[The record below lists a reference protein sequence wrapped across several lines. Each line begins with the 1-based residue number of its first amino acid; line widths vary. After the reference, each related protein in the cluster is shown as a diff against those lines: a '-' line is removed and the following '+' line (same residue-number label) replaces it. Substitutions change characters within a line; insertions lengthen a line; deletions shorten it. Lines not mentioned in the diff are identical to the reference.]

1 MSQDQIPFIEDDYID
16 KEKKPPFNCLD
27 IFMQNPVVS
36 VNECTGRAVLPPENA
51 EEAESLTDIYGV
63 PSTASEDNSGQHYK
77 KAR

>member
-1 MSQDQIPFIEDDYID
+1 MPHDKIPFIEEDYVI

-27 IFMQNPVVS
+27 IFMSNPIAS
-36 VNECTGRAVLPPENA
+36 VNDCTGRAVTPPEDA

-63 PSTASEDNSGQHYK
+63 PSTAREDESGQHYK